1 MMSHDEP
8 WWAMMSHDEPWSAMM
23 SHEPWRASKGLQVL
37 LSWWSASQ
45 HQCAVVEYSHCL
57 KKNSLPR
64 MKKWCLSVS
73 GTLFS
78 ERTGKA
84 SSFCSD
90 LFSFLTSA
98 KPCHV
103 WTELLFPSRTR
114 RWWEQLPSACNRFQQ
129 RNRAN
134 SQTALHSQVSVHLA
148 STGLAS
154 PTCRCWTF
162 FTPVFKS
169 AAMFVGYPILVN
181 SHKASGL
188 HWIHPMETK
197 CDL

>member
-1 MMSHDEP
+1 MAHEWPGTGMGPWSHGKPSASHQPWWAMMSHDEP
-8 WWAMMSHDEPWSAMM
+8 WWAMMSHDEPWWAMLSHDEPWWAM
-23 SHEPWRASKGLQVL
+23 SHDLSKGLQVL

-73 GTLFS
+73 RTLFS

-103 WTELLFPSRTR
+103 WTECTKKNFGTTSCYSHLGQEDDESSSHPPVTDSNSVTGQRIVKQPSIRSPQFT
-114 RWWEQLPSACNRFQQ
+114 WPP
-129 RNRAN
+129 RA
-134 SQTALHSQVSVHLA
+134 
-148 STGLAS
+148 
-154 PTCRCWTF
+154 
-162 FTPVFKS
+162 
-169 AAMFVGYPILVN
+169 
-181 SHKASGL
+181 
-188 HWIHPMETK
+188 
-197 CDL
+197 